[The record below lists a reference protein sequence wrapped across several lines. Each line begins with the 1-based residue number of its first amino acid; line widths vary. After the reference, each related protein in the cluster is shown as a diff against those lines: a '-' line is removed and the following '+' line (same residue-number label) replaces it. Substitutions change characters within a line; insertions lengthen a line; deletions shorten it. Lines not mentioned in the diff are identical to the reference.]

1 MTCGMTGLSWSQQ
14 GPSWLASGPPSAGRW
29 AGAEGSLTPSRER
42 ALCSSLCRKQPVAPE
57 PGSLA
62 SSQPKSH
69 CQAQSL
75 QEAEWK
81 DLGKPAAAV
90 GPGRP
95 GQVYVS
101 RVRPAPHQSPT
112 WISQQATPVSD
123 FLFRVPQQ
131 YGCWLMG
138 ARHDRSPIARVVPQA
153 VWVLLHIAL
162 GSSLAF

>member
-1 MTCGMTGLSWSQQ
+1 MTGLRWSQQ
-14 GPSWLASGPPSAGRW
+14 GPSRATQCRQMGWGR
-29 AGAEGSLTPSRER
+29 GGTHTQQRKGSLLFLVQEP
-42 ALCSSLCRKQPVAPE
+42 ARKQPVAPE
-57 PGSLA
+57 PGSLT

-95 GQVYVS
+95 GQAYVS

-131 YGCWLMG
+131 YGSWLMG
-138 ARHDRSPIARVVPQA
+138 TRHDRSPITRAVPQA

-162 GSSLAF
+162 GSPLAF